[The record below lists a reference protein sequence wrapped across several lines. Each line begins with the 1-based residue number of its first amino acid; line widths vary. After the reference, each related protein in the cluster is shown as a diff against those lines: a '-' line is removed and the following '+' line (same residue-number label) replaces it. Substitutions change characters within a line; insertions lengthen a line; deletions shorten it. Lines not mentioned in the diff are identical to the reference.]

1 MSVGTLLEHF
11 QSRAREHPYREA
23 LRALAAGGAAEERAL
38 TWGEWC
44 DDARAFA
51 ATLMEDG
58 LEPGARVA
66 VLAGNGLVWPVA
78 DLGIQLAGLVSVGV
92 YPGAPVAQVRQ
103 VLADC
108 GAAAI
113 VVDGA
118 AQRAKVDA
126 CRDELPTLRA
136 IIGSG
141 DWEGRLARGRVLLQ
155 HAEARGALDARIA
168 RVRPDDDAALV
179 YTSGSTGEPKGVRLS
194 HRCVLASAESIR
206 DTLSLGDEDS
216 TLAFLP
222 FSHSAERV
230 FGLATRVRCGMRAG
244 LVADHAHVWD
254 AAREFEPTIFA
265 AVPRFFEKLHE
276 AWITAQAS
284 GQRADEW
291 RRAWL
296 GRRLRFATSGGAPL
310 PEATARALEGAGVTV
325 LAAYGLTEHLC
336 VAFNRPDNHAFD
348 CVGRAM
354 PGTELRIAADGEVQL
369 RRCALTFSGYFAR
382 PAATAEA
389 FTPDG
394 AWLRTGDVGTIDGDG
409 RLRITGRVKEL
420 IALAAG
426 KKVAPAPL
434 EARLASDEWIG
445 QAVCLGEGRRF
456 LAALVTL
463 RRAAV
468 EHWARAMG
476 IEGGFETLLTHEAVR
491 ARVQHAVD
499 RVNEALAPAER
510 IRRFDILERE
520 LTVEAGEL
528 TPTMKVRR
536 AVVAERYRDRVEA
549 LYQ

>member
-1 MSVGTLLEHF
+1 MSVGTLVEHF
-11 QSRAREHPYREA
+11 QSRAREHPRREA

-38 TWGEWC
+38 TWAEWC

-51 ATLMEDG
+51 ATLVEDG
-58 LEPGARVA
+58 FEPGARVA
-66 VLAGNGLVWPVA
+66 VLAGNGLLWPVA
-78 DLGIQLAGLVSVGV
+78 DLGVQLAGLVSVGV
-92 YPGAPVAQVRQ
+92 YPGAPAAQVRQ
-103 VLADC
+103 LLTDC

-113 VVDGA
+113 VVDTA

-136 IIGSG
+136 TVGPEAW
-141 DWEGRLARGRVLLQ
+141 DACLARGRTLL
-155 HAEARGALDARIA
+155 ARDGTRAALDARIA

-194 HRCVLASAESIR
+194 HRCLIASAESIR
-206 DTLSLGDEDS
+206 ETLSLDEEDRS
-216 TLAFLP
+216 LAFLP

-230 FGLATRVRCGMRAG
+230 FGLATRIRCGMRAG
-244 LVADHAHVWD
+244 LVAEHARVWD
-254 AAREFEPTIFA
+254 AARDFQPTIFA

-276 AWITAQAS
+276 AWITAQAA
-284 GQRADEW
+284 GQGAGEW

-296 GRRLRFATSGGAPL
+296 GGALRFATSGGAPL
-310 PEATARALEGAGVTV
+310 AESTARALEAAGVTV

-336 VAFNRPDNHAFD
+336 VAFNRPHDHAFD
-348 CVGRAM
+348 DVGRAM
-354 PGTELRIAADGEVQL
+354 PGTELRIAADGEVQV
-369 RRCALTFSGYFAR
+369 RRGPLTFSGYFAR

-389 FTPDG
+389 FTADG
-394 AWLRTGDVGTIDGDG
+394 AWLRTGDVGTIDDAG

-434 EARLASDEWIG
+434 ESRLATDEWIG

-463 RRAAV
+463 RRGAV
-468 EHWARAMG
+468 EQWAREMG
-476 IEGGFETLLTHEAVR
+476 IDGGFETLLSHDAVR
-491 ARVQHAVD
+491 ARVQRAVD
-499 RVNEALAPAER
+499 RVNESLAPAER